1 MKKIVL
7 MLCFGIISICGISS
21 GSCLMDVTGVLDG
34 MCPPFQVCWE
44 PGYQGVFDAPN
55 GYVDGYDLGAMA
67 NLLIYEGTNYVVTVY
82 PEIEAFDVTGTLD
95 GMEFDSD
102 WNLIY
107 TGNFDAPNGYV
118 DGYDLAALANFL
130 VNEGTYYVY
139 TCPE

>member
-34 MCPPFQVCWE
+34 MYWDFE
-44 PGYQGVFDAPN
+44 TYYDGVFDAPN
-55 GYVDGYDLGAMA
+55 GYVDGYDLAAMA

-95 GMEFDSD
+95 GMDFDTD
-102 WNLIY
+102 WNPVY
-107 TGNFDAPNGYV
+107 TGNFDAPNGLV
-118 DGYDLAALANFL
+118 DGYDLVALANL
-130 VNEGTYYVY
+130 LIYEGIGYVY